1 MKHAST
7 PPTPQDDSDA
17 PISTGISR
25 RDSLKLGAASAV
37 AAGLSMTPNRQA
49 QAEDVPEGPPTAPW
63 RMPLKVM
70 RPKTPVSSLSP
81 APTREAAPREAGRA
95 PHQIWGEPPHALYR
109 VVVREGQHSF
119 HPDLPTQTIRGYDG
133 TFPGPCIVSRYDEAA
148 LVRFVNQIDPYA
160 VGFGS
165 PEISVHL
172 HNLHCASE
180 SDGFA
185 GDYWSTL
192 RHGPGLTRP
201 GNYKDHLFMN
211 YYAGFST
218 DPAGIG
224 DPREALGT
232 LWFHDHRMDYTEQNV
247 YRGMIG
253 SYLLFDDIDSG
264 DENDPNPQAL
274 RLPSGV
280 GTYDQVLMIS
290 DVQFDLSGNM
300 VFNPM
305 SENKG
310 HLGNKITVNGSI
322 QPFFR
327 VQRRKYRF
335 RIIDSSVARFYE
347 FYLMN
352 GTSSEDFQY
361 IANDG
366 NLLEAPLT
374 MNRVRLAPGE
384 RSDIVIDFSKYP
396 LGTRLVLVNRLAMK
410 DGRGPEGLVAKGT
423 EVLRFDV
430 VANPVTPD
438 NSRVPAR
445 LREQPPID
453 LSQVT
458 RRRYWDFDKN
468 NSMWA
473 VNSQLF
479 DVEKPAAR
487 IPKGSTEIWT
497 LQGHGSW
504 FHPIHIHM
512 EEFRILSR
520 NGKPPPPHEQGRKDV
535 VALAPDERV
544 EVLIK
549 FRDFTGKYVMH
560 CHNLSHEDH
569 AMMVRF
575 DVI

>member
-1 MKHAST
+1 
-7 PPTPQDDSDA
+7 
-17 PISTGISR
+17 
-25 RDSLKLGAASAV
+25 
-37 AAGLSMTPNRQA
+37 
-49 QAEDVPEGPPTAPW
+49 
-63 RMPLKVM
+63 
-70 RPKTPVSSLSP
+70 
-81 APTREAAPREAGRA
+81 
-95 PHQIWGEPPHALYR
+95 
-109 VVVREGQHSF
+109 
-119 HPDLPTQTIRGYDG
+119 
-133 TFPGPCIVSRYDEAA
+133 
-148 LVRFVNQIDPYA
+148 
-160 VGFGS
+160 
-165 PEISVHL
+165 
-172 HNLHCASE
+172 
-180 SDGFA
+180 
-185 GDYWSTL
+185 
-192 RHGPGLTRP
+192 
-201 GNYKDHLFMN
+201 
-211 YYAGFST
+211 
-218 DPAGIG
+218 
-224 DPREALGT
+224 
-232 LWFHDHRMDYTEQNV
+232 
-247 YRGMIG
+247 MIG
-253 SYLLFDDIDSG
+253 SYLLFDDVDSG
-264 DENDPNPQAL
+264 NENDTNPQAL

-305 SENKG
+305 AENKG
-310 HLGNKITVNGSI
+310 HLGNKITVNGKI

-352 GTSSEDFQY
+352 GTNSEDFQY

-396 LGTRLVLVNRLAMK
+396 IGTRLFLVNRLAMK

-423 EVLRFDV
+423 QVLRFDV
-430 VANPVTPD
+430 MSDPAVPD
-438 NSRVPAR
+438 SSQVPAR

-453 LSQVT
+453 LTQVT
-458 RRRYWDFDKN
+458 RRRWWDFDKN

-479 DVEKPAAR
+479 DVETPAAR

-520 NGKPPPPHEQGRKDV
+520 NGKPPPPHERGRKDV

-575 DVI
+575 DVV

>member
-1 MKHAST
+1 
-7 PPTPQDDSDA
+7 
-17 PISTGISR
+17 
-25 RDSLKLGAASAV
+25 
-37 AAGLSMTPNRQA
+37 
-49 QAEDVPEGPPTAPW
+49 
-63 RMPLKVM
+63 
-70 RPKTPVSSLSP
+70 
-81 APTREAAPREAGRA
+81 
-95 PHQIWGEPPHALYR
+95 
-109 VVVREGQHSF
+109 
-119 HPDLPTQTIRGYDG
+119 
-133 TFPGPCIVSRYDEAA
+133 
-148 LVRFVNQIDPYA
+148 
-160 VGFGS
+160 
-165 PEISVHL
+165 
-172 HNLHCASE
+172 
-180 SDGFA
+180 
-185 GDYWSTL
+185 
-192 RHGPGLTRP
+192 
-201 GNYKDHLFMN
+201 
-211 YYAGFST
+211 
-218 DPAGIG
+218 
-224 DPREALGT
+224 
-232 LWFHDHRMDYTEQNV
+232 MDYTEQNV

-253 SYLLFDDIDSG
+253 SYILFDEIDSG
-264 DENDPNPQAL
+264 NENDPNPQAL

-290 DVQFDLSGNM
+290 DVQFDASGNM

-310 HLGNKITVNGSI
+310 HLGNKITVNGKI
-322 QPFFR
+322 QPYFR

-335 RIIDSSVARFYE
+335 RFVDASVARFYE

-352 GTSSEDFQY
+352 GTNSEDFQY

-396 LGTRLVLVNRLAMK
+396 LGTKLYLVNRLAMK
-410 DGRGPEGLVAKGT
+410 DGRGPEGLVSRGT

-430 VANPVTPD
+430 AANPTTPD
-438 NSRVPAR
+438 NSRVPER

-458 RRRYWDFDKN
+458 KRRFWDFDKK

-473 VNSQLF
+473 VNSELF
-479 DVEKPAAR
+479 DVEKPAAV

-520 NGKPPPPHEQGRKDV
+520 NGKAPPPHERGRKDV

-569 AMMVRF
+569 AMMIRF
-575 DVI
+575 DVV